1 MTIGLLQLEMLLHET
16 RSLKDKRS
24 VLSRIKNQVRNK
36 FNVAIAELKYSDQ
49 WGRTLLGITT
59 ISNDGKI
66 VQQILDDV
74 ETCIEN
80 QFPIQILNRKVELF

>member
-1 MTIGLLQLEMLLHET
+1 MTIGLLQVEMLFRNT
-16 RSLKDKRS
+16 NSLKDKRS

-36 FNVAIAELKYSDQ
+36 FNVALAELKYGDQ

-66 VQQILDDV
+66 VHQILDEV
-74 ETCIEN
+74 ETFLEN

>member
-1 MTIGLLQLEMLLHET
+1 MTIGLLQLEMLLPET

-36 FNVAIAELKYSDQ
+36 FNVAIAELKYGDQ

-66 VQQILDDV
+66 VHQLLDEV
-74 ETCIEN
+74 ENLIEN

>member
-1 MTIGLLQLEMLLHET
+1 MTIGLLQLEMLLPET

-36 FNVAIAELKYSDQ
+36 FNVAIAELKYGDQ

-66 VQQILDDV
+66 VHQLLDEV
-74 ETCIEN
+74 ENLIEN
-80 QFPIQILNRKVELF
+80 QFPIQILSRKVELF

>member
-1 MTIGLLQLEMLLHET
+1 MTIGLLQLEMLLPET

-36 FNVAIAELKYSDQ
+36 FNVAIAELKYGDQ

-59 ISNDGKI
+59 ISNDGKF
-66 VQQILDDV
+66 VHQLLDEV
-74 ETCIEN
+74 ENLIEN
-80 QFPIQILNRKVELF
+80 QFPIQILSRKVELF

>member
-1 MTIGLLQLEMLLHET
+1 MTIGLLQLEMLLPET

-36 FNVAIAELKYSDQ
+36 FNVAIAELKYGDQ

-66 VQQILDDV
+66 VQQILDEV
-74 ETCIEN
+74 ENCIEN